1 MIPSE
6 FDVIE
11 SYFAH
16 LSDWAGEHVRVGVG
30 DDCALLDVGSGFEL
44 VVSTDTFVEG
54 VHFPNG
60 APGPLVAERSLA
72 AAASDLAAMGA
83 EPLAVVG
90 ALILRDID
98 SEWLESFSERL
109 GELLRVNG
117 LPLVGGNLT
126 QGPHFSLTW
135 TVMGRAKAGEAL
147 TRSGAEVGQDVYVS
161 GWIGRAASGLDLI
174 LQTDNEGEARSIEWK
189 DAASVAKAAYSAPK
203 ARLAL
208 GQKLIGVASAAIDI
222 SDGLLSDL
230 GHLLTM
236 SGVGAEIDASALLM
250 DKVLETLHGADGE
263 ILRRALAG
271 GDDYE
276 LCFCVDEAKRVM
288 VEAIALELQLPLTR
302 IGRISEAKGVRFH
315 SLPEGVLASDLL
327 KVKGY
332 EHFA

>member
-1 MIPSE
+1 MTSSE

-30 DDCALLDVGSGFEL
+30 DDCALLDVGPGFEL

-60 APGPLVAERSLA
+60 AAGGLVAERSLA

-90 ALILRDID
+90 ALILKSID
-98 SEWLESFSERL
+98 SQWLESFSKRL
-109 GELLRVNG
+109 GELLRVNA

-126 QGPHFSLTW
+126 QGPHLSLTW
-135 TVMGRAKAGEAL
+135 TVMGRVKAGEAL
-147 TRSGAEVGQDVYVS
+147 ARSGAEPGQDVYVS
-161 GWIGRAASGLDLI
+161 GWLGRAASGLELT
-174 LQTDNEGEARSIEWK
+174 LNTDSEGEERSVEWK

-236 SGVGAEIDASALLM
+236 SGMGAEIDGSALLM
-250 DKVLETLHGADGE
+250 DHVLETLHGADKKT
-263 ILRRALAG
+263 LQLALAG

-276 LCFCVDEAKRVM
+276 LCFCVDEAKRAT
-288 VEAIALELQLPLTR
+288 VEAIAHELQLPLTR
-302 IGRISEAKGVRFH
+302 IGRISESKGVRFH

>member
-16 LSDWAGEHVRVGVG
+16 LSDWAGERVRVGVG
-30 DDCALLDVGSGFEL
+30 DDCALLDVGPGFEL

-60 APGPLVAERSLA
+60 ASGAIVAERSLA
-72 AAASDLAAMGA
+72 ASASDLAAMGA
-83 EPLAVVG
+83 EPFAVVG
-90 ALILRDID
+90 ALILKGID
-98 SEWLESFSERL
+98 SEWLGSFSERL
-109 GELLRVNG
+109 GELLLLNA

-126 QGPHFSLTW
+126 QGPHLSLTW
-135 TVMGRAKAGEAL
+135 TVMGRVKAGQAL
-147 TRSGAEVGQDVYVS
+147 TRSGAKVGQDVYVS
-161 GWIGRAASGLDLI
+161 GWIGRAAAGLELI
-174 LQTDNEGEARSIEWK
+174 LRTHSEGEERSSAWT

-208 GQKLIGVASAAIDI
+208 GQKLIGVATSAIDI

-230 GHLLTM
+230 SHLLSM
-236 SGVGAEIDASALLM
+236 SGVGAEIDVSGLLN
-250 DKVLETLHGADGE
+250 DNVLETLHGSDKK
-263 ILRRALAG
+263 ILQLALAG

-276 LCFCVDEAKRVM
+276 LCFSVDHARRAM

-302 IGRISEAKGVRFH
+302 IGRISESKSLRFR
-315 SLPEGVLASDLL
+315 SLPEGVLESDLL
-327 KVKGY
+327 KAKGY

>member
-16 LSDWAGEHVRVGVG
+16 LSDWAGERVRVGVG
-30 DDCALLDVGSGFEL
+30 DDCALLDVGAGFEL

-60 APGPLVAERSLA
+60 ASGALVAERSLA

-109 GELLRVNG
+109 GELLRFNAM
-117 LPLVGGNLT
+117 PLVGGNLT

-135 TVMGRAKAGEAL
+135 TVMGRVKAGEAL
-147 TRSGAEVGQDVYVS
+147 TRSGAELGQDVYVS
-161 GWIGRAASGLDLI
+161 GWIGRAASGLELV
-174 LQTDNEGEARSIEWK
+174 LQTKSEGEARSAEWK

-230 GHLLTM
+230 SLIH
-236 SGVGAEIDASALLM
+236 
-250 DKVLETLHGADGE
+250 
-263 ILRRALAG
+263 
-271 GDDYE
+271 
-276 LCFCVDEAKRVM
+276 
-288 VEAIALELQLPLTR
+288 
-302 IGRISEAKGVRFH
+302 ISEPTRH
-315 SLPEGVLASDLL
+315 
-327 KVKGY
+327 
-332 EHFA
+332 

>member
-30 DDCALLDVGSGFEL
+30 DDCAVLDVGSGFEL

-60 APGPLVAERSLA
+60 ASGALVAERSLA

-109 GELLRVNG
+109 GELLRLNA

-126 QGPHFSLTW
+126 QGPHLSLTW
-135 TVMGRAKAGEAL
+135 TVMGRVKAGEAL
-147 TRSGAEVGQDVYVS
+147 TRPGAEVGQDVYAS
-161 GWIGRAASGLDLI
+161 GWLGRAASGLELI
-174 LQTDNEGEARSIEWK
+174 LSTDSEGEERSVEWK

-236 SGVGAEIDASALLM
+236 SGVGAEIDASALLK

-263 ILRRALAG
+263 ILR
-271 GDDYE
+271 
-276 LCFCVDEAKRVM
+276 
-288 VEAIALELQLPLTR
+288 
-302 IGRISEAKGVRFH
+302 
-315 SLPEGVLASDLL
+315 
-327 KVKGY
+327 
-332 EHFA
+332 